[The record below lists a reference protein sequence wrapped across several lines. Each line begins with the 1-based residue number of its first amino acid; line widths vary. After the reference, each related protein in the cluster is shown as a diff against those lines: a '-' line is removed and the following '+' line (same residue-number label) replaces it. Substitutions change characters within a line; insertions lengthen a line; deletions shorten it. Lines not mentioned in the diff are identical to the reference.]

1 MGSID
6 SVFVGLDSIVL
17 TILALVVLI
26 ICIGCIYAFIY
37 AIFFFIFSH
46 GEEEKKKSAWDS
58 IRYMIIGIILT
69 IFLLTVF
76 PIILKGL
83 KVTGYEEY
91 NAKNVFTRAGDIIDQ
106 LFKFG
111 KLVTNGN
118 ATSSQ

>member
-6 SVFVGLDSIVL
+6 SVFFGLDSIVL

-37 AIFFFIFSH
+37 DIFFFIFSH